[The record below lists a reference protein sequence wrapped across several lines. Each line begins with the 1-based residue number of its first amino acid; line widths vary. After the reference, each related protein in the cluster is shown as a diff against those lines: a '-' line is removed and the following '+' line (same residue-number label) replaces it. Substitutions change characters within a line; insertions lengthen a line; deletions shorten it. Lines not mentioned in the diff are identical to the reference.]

1 MAHISIQNS
10 VTHRYTRGNLG
21 MSATFPRLRVCASA
35 PLMAV
40 VLLLGS
46 ASVGVAMGETRA
58 EALCQAVAAPMSVKQ
73 VVENLA
79 QRNAERAQALER
91 YMSRR
96 LYQLEY
102 SGFPGNRRAEM
113 VVEAKYAAPA
123 TKEFTIV
130 SQTGSTAIINKVFK
144 KMLESEQ
151 EALEPENRERTA
163 LSTRNYEF
171 CLLEYQRTGDVVAY
185 VLGLKPKL
193 RNKFLYRGKIWVDG
207 KDFAVIRIEAE
218 PAKNPS
224 FWIKKS
230 QIQHAYTRIGD
241 FWLPSENHTTS
252 SARLGG
258 RAVLTIQ
265 YTDYTVVSARGTA
278 QLQSSLAGGQSKR

>member
-1 MAHISIQNS
+1 MAHISIQKS
-10 VTHRYTRGNLG
+10 VAHRRNLELPAA
-21 MSATFPRLRVCASA
+21 SAGSRVCAIA
-35 PLMAV
+35 AWMVV
-40 VLLLGS
+40 VLILAS
-46 ASVGVAMGETRA
+46 ASAGVAMADTRA
-58 EALCQAVAAPMSVKQ
+58 EAPCPAVVAPLPVEQ

-91 YMSRR
+91 YVGRR
-96 LYQLEY
+96 RYQLEY

-130 SQTGSTAIINKVFK
+130 SQAGSTAIINKVFK
-144 KMLESEQ
+144 KMLEGEK
-151 EALEPENRERTA
+151 EALDPENQERTA
-163 LSTRNYEF
+163 LNPRNYEF
-171 CLLEYQRTGDVVAY
+171 CLLEYQRTGDLGAY
-185 VLGLKPKL
+185 VLGLTPKL
-193 RNKFLYRGKIWVDG
+193 KNKFLYRGKIWVDG
-207 KDFAVIRIEAE
+207 KDFAVVRIEAE

-224 FWIKKS
+224 FWIRSS

-252 SARLGG
+252 SVRLGG

-265 YTDYTVVSARGTA
+265 YTDYTVVTAQGTA
-278 QLQSSLAGGQSKR
+278 RLQSSLAGGQSKR